1 VEALRPRRTAL
12 PIVSLSVVLVLAVG
26 CADVRDRVDD
36 LRGGADELTD
46 RGRFCLS
53 VARTA
58 TAIEGG
64 SPETA
69 IDAAEEAVAQAPEE
83 LRDDAR
89 LVADRL
95 RAARDGDGDAL
106 RDPQV
111 REAAERLRDRTREL
125 CDPTSS

>member
-1 VEALRPRRTAL
+1 VRTPTSRSSLVALL
-12 PIVSLSVVLVLAVG
+12 VVTTVG

-36 LRGGADELTD
+36 LRGGADDLSE
-46 RGRFCLS
+46 RAQFCLS

-58 TAIEGG
+58 SAIDAG
-64 SPETA
+64 SPDTA
-69 IDAAEEAVAQAPEE
+69 ADAAEEALAQAPDE

-95 RAARDGDGDAL
+95 REARDGDGDAL

-125 CDPTSS
+125 CDPTN